1 MPTRIGA
8 EPKPPWRAVPPAVRR
23 EVERLVGSRVARAL
37 RVWGG
42 YAPSPTFRLFLAGLS
57 KRSGSGQ
64 LRRPGRAAQAAEAA
78 AAGDSARA
86 GRGCR
91 LPAVD
96 GQPRCAC
103 SGGCRPRG

>member
-8 EPKPPWRAVPPAVRR
+8 EPKSAWRAVPRAVRSQ
-23 EVERLVGSRVARAL
+23 VEGLVGARVARAL

-86 GRGCR
+86 GRECH

-96 GQPRCAC
+96 AQPQCAY
-103 SGGCRPRG
+103 SGGGRPPG